1 MTPIKNFDG
10 TDRRNAPR
18 HRFRLA
24 GRYMLFDRSEWIC
37 ETVNISTTGMLLM
50 GTAFPNLGQ
59 TVVVYL
65 ETLGRLEGTVVRL
78 KPIEFAVHIRAAECK
93 RQRLSLL
100 LAAHAAGEAVPRH
113 IYSAV
118 YGAGGH
124 EPAALA
130 KKSELA
136 R

>member
-1 MTPIKNFDG
+1 MIPTRDFDEA
-10 TDRRNAPR
+10 DRRNAQR
-18 HRFRLA
+18 HRLRLA

-37 ETVNISTTGMLLM
+37 ETVDISTTGVLLM

-65 ETLGRLEGTVVRL
+65 EILGRLEGTVVRL
-78 KPIEFAVHIRAAECK
+78 KPIEFALHIRAAECK

-100 LAAHAAGEAVPRH
+100 LAAITAGEPVPRH
-113 IYSAV
+113 ICSAV
-118 YGAGGH
+118 PGAGGH
-124 EPAALA
+124 ESAALA

>member
-1 MTPIKNFDG
+1 
-10 TDRRNAPR
+10 
-18 HRFRLA
+18 
-24 GRYMLFDRSEWIC
+24 MLFDRSEWIC

-124 EPAALA
+124 ESAALA